1 MKIKFAAFVLIC
13 VLVLACQSK
22 IKTEPEGPTQLN
34 ENHEWSEK
42 QVLRFLVLC
51 RLNAEEDGYTQ
62 ADEHCRCFFN
72 FISNE
77 YPKGIGFDSITV
89 GDLRDGRA
97 ACFDY

>member
-1 MKIKFAAFVLIC
+1 MRPFFILLCFLAFC
-13 VLVLACQSK
+13 SACGSG
-22 IKTEPEGPTQLN
+22 EVESEAPGPTELN
-34 ENHEWSEK
+34 EDHDWSEK

-51 RLNAEEDGYTQ
+51 RLNAEEDGLEQ

-72 FISNE
+72 YISGA
-77 YPKGIGFDSITV
+77 YPEGIVFDSITV